1 MPPETPD
8 ICVPSVN
15 KCPESSNPEIR
26 GLCERGVANLI
37 TDLMTNTTY
46 WNQFCAE
53 CHGVELTEYEATAM
67 PEFNNGKLVIDIYH
81 YSYLTLFFIIIAT

>member
-26 GLCERGVANLI
+26 RLCERGVANLI
-37 TDLMTNTTY
+37 TDLTTNTTY

-53 CHGVELTEYEATAM
+53 CHGIELTEYEAAM
-67 PEFNNGKLVIDIYH
+67 PQFNNGKSVIKIYYHFLVMARYV
-81 YSYLTLFFIIIAT
+81 